1 MKLGKIVAVLLAC
14 IFALGLLACKKTDDP
29 VIDIGGSASP
39 NQTDAPATKQGSV
52 ADSATPNSG
61 LSTSV
66 PTSEGTSDIN
76 PTPTEAPD
84 NESIVSLGSETA
96 PARNTMPTE
105 TYGLSNT
112 ECESWF
118 SDAVFIGDSITIGWK
133 NYNNRMLEKNPEFSE
148 IRASSVKA
156 ATVSDM
162 HLSRFRIP
170 ACIPFTAENNATFG
184 MPLRKWA
191 QKRSLF
197 CSD

>member
-39 NQTDAPATKQGSV
+39 NQTDASATQQGSV

-66 PTSEGTSDIN
+66 PTSEVTSDIN

-105 TYGLSNT
+105 TYGLSNA

-133 NYNNRMLEKNPEFSE
+133 TITIACSK
-148 IRASSVKA
+148 K
-156 ATVSDM
+156 
-162 HLSRFRIP
+162 SRIFWKY
-170 ACIPFTAENNATFG
+170 AL
-184 MPLRKWA
+184 PL
-191 QKRSLF
+191 
-197 CSD
+197 

>member
-39 NQTDAPATKQGSV
+39 NQTDASATQQGSV

-66 PTSEGTSDIN
+66 PTSEVTSDIN
-76 PTPTEAPD
+76 PTPTEVPD

-112 ECESWF
+112 
-118 SDAVFIGDSITIGWK
+118 
-133 NYNNRMLEKNPEFSE
+133 
-148 IRASSVKA
+148 
-156 ATVSDM
+156 
-162 HLSRFRIP
+162 
-170 ACIPFTAENNATFG
+170 
-184 MPLRKWA
+184 
-191 QKRSLF
+191 
-197 CSD
+197 